1 MTWLQCYSMNAVVM
15 SKQKPELVAPILAHM
30 HRVMCID
37 TAKGGMLQYDWK
49 PQRVI
54 NTDSL
59 ASWEKCNSWPLF
71 SCFPGT
77 EDVKDPFLPANTG
90 SLDLRSQSSEI
101 GISQVA
107 YQQTPGGIPLSIEE
121 CMWLLR
127 DHQDVELVQYL
138 LAGITE
144 GF

>member
-1 MTWLQCYSMNAVVM
+1 LGALQQLQQVGSGRRIGDIMTWLQCYSMNAVVM

-59 ASWEKCNSWPLF
+59 ASWEKCNP
-71 SCFPGT
+71 
-77 EDVKDPFLPANTG
+77 
-90 SLDLRSQSSEI
+90 
-101 GISQVA
+101 
-107 YQQTPGGIPLSIEE
+107 
-121 CMWLLR
+121 
-127 DHQDVELVQYL
+127 
-138 LAGITE
+138 
-144 GF
+144 